1 MTWSN
6 TERLYQNLPAIYRLR
21 DSAEGEPLR
30 ALLAVIEQELEL
42 VEADIEGLYE
52 NWFVETA
59 DEWVLPYIGDL
70 LGVTPLHTVESA
82 GVFSNRAYVANTLR
96 YRRRK
101 GTAAVLEQL
110 ARDVTNWRAR
120 VVEFF
125 QLLSTTQH
133 VNHIRL
139 ENYRTPHLRAPY
151 RNASAK
157 DGANRLELLETP
169 FTNAARTAEVR
180 RIAPAEGDSRGKWN
194 IPNLGIFLWRLQS
207 YPLKRVSARPVSDL
221 ADSRFWFHPVGI
233 DAPLFNR
240 PQTETTISH
249 LAEEHN
255 VPGALRRRALYD
267 DLLAYRQALTSVEG
281 TPASIYFG
289 VQPVFQIHLNG
300 QETPLLPEEINICD
314 LSDWDTVGW
323 TPPDSQAFVRA
334 DGTPISTQVG
344 VDPALGR
351 LAVLDG
357 VSGVSSLEA
366 SYYYGFS
373 GDLGGGPYNRTESL
387 EDFNFDDITWQIG
400 VSQKETAVPGEIAN
414 SLTEAINLW
423 NAQPAG
429 TVGVIAVMDSRTYDE
444 NLQGAQS
451 IQMPERSKLLIVAA
465 DWPEQPVPGLLGVTE
480 RAVGQITPNNLRPHL
495 LGNIS
500 VRGTA
505 SAAESS
511 QGALWVN
518 GLLIEGEFTVL
529 IGNLGTL
536 NLSDCTLV
544 PAAGDLQ
551 VNHSA
556 SNTTENDQLSVEI
569 RRCILG
575 RVDLAESVPQLRC
588 QESIIQPTSG
598 AAIEAPGSHAVL
610 NTSTITGTVDIRIL
624 EASETIFIAP
634 VIAEQRQIGCV
645 RFSHVPI
652 GSRTPR
658 RYRCQPDLALKN
670 ISDPNEAHRIRAYL
684 KPIFTSDEYGN
695 PAYMQLDLAVAEKIF
710 TGAEDGAEMGAFNH
724 LKQALREANLRQV
737 LKEYLRFGLEA
748 GIFYVP

>member
-1 MTWSN
+1 MSWSN
-6 TERLYQNLPAIYRLR
+6 TERLYQNLPAVYRLR

-59 DEWVLPYIGDL
+59 DEWALPYIGDL
-70 LGVTPLHTVESA
+70 LGVTPLHTIKSA

-101 GTAAVLEQL
+101 GTAAILEQL

-125 QLLSTTQH
+125 QLLGTTQH
-133 VNHIRL
+133 VNHVRS
-139 ENYRTPHLRAPY
+139 ENYRTPHLRAPL
-151 RNASAK
+151 RNASAE

-180 RIAPAEGDSRGKWN
+180 RIASGRGQWN
-194 IPNLGIFLWRLQS
+194 IPNLGVFLWRLQS
-207 YPLKRVSARPVSDL
+207 YPLKRVTARPVSDPT
-221 ADSRFWFHPVGI
+221 DSRFWFHPVGI
-233 DAPLFNR
+233 DAPLFNL

-255 VPGALRRRALYD
+255 VPGRLRRRVLYD
-267 DLLAYRQALTSVEG
+267 DLVTYRQALTSTEG
-281 TPASIYFG
+281 TPASTYFG

-300 QETPLLPEEINICD
+300 QDTPLLTEEISICD
-314 LSDWDTVGW
+314 LSNWEATGW
-323 TPPDSQAFVRA
+323 TPPASQAFVRA
-334 DGTPISTQVG
+334 DGTPFSTQVG

-351 LAVLDG
+351 LAVLDEI
-357 VSGVSSLEA
+357 SGVNSIEV

-373 GDLGGGPYNRTESL
+373 GDLGGGPYNRSESL
-387 EDFNFDDITWQIG
+387 EDFNFKDVTWQIG
-400 VSQKETAVPGEIAN
+400 VSKTATAMPGEIVN

-429 TVGVIAVMDSRTYDE
+429 TVGVIAMMDSRTYDE
-444 NLQGAQS
+444 NLQGPQS
-451 IQMPERSKLLIVAA
+451 ILIPERSKLLIVAA
-465 DWPEQPVPGLLGVTE
+465 DWPEQPIPGLIGSTE
-480 RAVGQITPNNLRPHL
+480 RIVGQITPNLLRPHL
-495 LGNIS
+495 LGNMS

-505 SAAESS
+505 SASESS

-518 GLLIEGEFTVL
+518 GLLIEGQFKVL

-536 NLSDCTLV
+536 NLSDCTIL
-544 PAAGDLQ
+544 PAAGELR
-551 VNHSA
+551 VNSSV
-556 SNTTENDQLSVEI
+556 SNTTENDQLTVEI
-569 RRCILG
+569 QRCILG
-575 RVDLAESVPQLRC
+575 AVDLPDSVPHLRC
-588 QESIIQPTSG
+588 QDSLFQPTSG
-598 AAIEAPGSHAVL
+598 AAIEASGSHAIL
-610 NTSTITGTVDIRIL
+610 NTSTLTGPVNIRNL
-624 EASETIFIAP
+624 EASETIFTAP

-645 RFSHVPI
+645 RFSHVPQ

-670 ISDPNEAHRIRAYL
+670 ISDLDEARRTQAYL
-684 KPIFTSDEYGN
+684 RPIFTSDEYGD
-695 PAYMQLDLAVAEKIF
+695 PAYMQLDLAVAEEIF

-724 LKQALREANLRQV
+724 LKQALRAANLRQA

-748 GIFYVP
+748 GIFYVT